1 MAKRWLLS
9 AVSVALIGSGAY
21 FYQQSSSQPQTFP
34 TLTVVKGT
42 IEKQAVAVGSIVPAH
57 SVSIKSQIDGIVGE
71 IYAQVGE
78 KVEQGQPL
86 IKVRPNPTPQALTDA
101 STELMRS
108 EADLESAKQKL
119 ANLESLVK
127 QEIIPRNYDEYV
139 TARSVVKSAQANV
152 LQKRQNL
159 ELIRSGEA
167 SIGDARLTSTI
178 YAPIDG
184 TVLNRKV
191 EVGEPIISTQSSQ
204 AATEMMSVADMN
216 SLIFKGSVSEHDA
229 AQLSPGMSVL
239 LTVAP
244 YPDLE
249 TEGVLTKVAIQSEN
263 LNATQTSSSAKSF
276 DNGFGVGFDNGFGV
290 EVGQLTIP
298 EGVLLRSGF
307 SSTAHITLQKSQDVL
322 TLPERVLAFDGE
334 SPSVLIPDDSEQ
346 GFHRQPIKLGLSNG
360 INVEVLEGVVLE
372 QEIIDNSM
380 MGVGHG

>member
-1 MAKRWLLS
+1 MAKRWLIS
-9 AVSVALIGSGAY
+9 TVGIALLGSGAY
-21 FYQQSSSQPQTFP
+21 LYLHSSAEPESFATIA
-34 TLTVVKGT
+34 VAKGT
-42 IEKQAVAVGSIVPAH
+42 IEKQAVAVGKIVPAH

-78 KVEQGQPL
+78 KVKQGQPL
-86 IKVRPNPTPQALTDA
+86 IKVRPNPTPKALTDA

-127 QEIIPRNYDEYV
+127 QEIIPSNYDDYV
-139 TARSVVKSAQANV
+139 SARSTVKSAQANV

-191 EVGEPIISTQSSQ
+191 EVGEPIISTESSQ
-204 AATEMMSVADMN
+204 AATEMMSLADMN

-229 AQLSPGMSVL
+229 AQLSPGMPVL

-244 YPDLE
+244 YPE
-249 TEGVLTKVAIQSEN
+249 VEIEGVLTKVAIQSEN
-263 LNATQTSSSAKSF
+263 LNSPDANSTAKSF
-276 DNGFGVGFDNGFGV
+276 DNGFGV
-290 EVGQLTIP
+290 EVGGLKIP
-298 EGVLLRSGF
+298 QEILLRSGF
-307 SSTAHITLQKSQDVL
+307 SSTAQITLKASENVL
-322 TLPERVLAFDGE
+322 TLPERVLQFDGDT
-334 SPSVLIPDDSEQ
+334 PNVLLPDGSEQ
-346 GFHRQPIKLGLSNG
+346 GFHKQPVKLGLSDG
-360 INVEVLEGVVLE
+360 INVEVLEGVELDE
-372 QEIIDNSM
+372 EIIDNSM
-380 MGVGHG
+380 MMGAAHG

>member
-9 AVSVALIGSGAY
+9 AVSVAILGSGAY
-21 FYQQSSSQPQTFP
+21 FYYQSSSQPQTFP
-34 TLTVVKGT
+34 TLIVEKGT

-71 IYAQVGE
+71 IYADVGE
-78 KVEQGQPL
+78 KVSQGQAL

-108 EADLESAKQKL
+108 EADLESEKQKL

-127 QEIIPRNYDEYV
+127 QEIIPSNYDAYV
-139 TARSVVKSAQANV
+139 TARSAVKSAQANV

-167 SIGDARLTSTI
+167 SIGGSRLTSTI

-191 EVGEPIISTQSSQ
+191 EVGEPIISTESSQ
-204 AATEMMSVADMN
+204 AATEMMSLADMN

-229 AQLSPGMSVL
+229 AQLSPGMKVL

-244 YPDLE
+244 YPE
-249 TEGVLTKVAIQSEN
+249 VEIEGVLTKVAIQSEN
-263 LNATQTSSSAKSF
+263 LNETQSNSNTKS
-276 DNGFGVGFDNGFGV
+276 FDNGFGV
-290 EVGQLTIP
+290 EVGKLKIP
-298 EGVLLRSGF
+298 QGILLRSGF
-307 SSTAHITLQKSQDVL
+307 SSTAHITLKKSQDVL
-322 TLPERVLAFDGE
+322 VLPERVLAFEGE
-334 SPSVLIPDDSEQ
+334 SASVLVPDSSEQ
-346 GFHRQPIKLGLSNG
+346 GFHHQPVKLGLSDG
-360 INVEVLEGVVLE
+360 INVEVLDGVEIE
-372 QEIIDNSM
+372 QEILDNSM
-380 MGVGHG
+380 MGANHG

>member
-9 AVSVALIGSGAY
+9 AVGVALLGGGAY
-21 FYQQSSSQPQTFP
+21 FYLQSSSEPQAFP
-34 TLTVVKGT
+34 MLAVAKGT
-42 IEKQAVAVGSIVPAH
+42 IEKQAVAVGKIVPAH

-78 KVEQGQPL
+78 KVKQGQPL
-86 IKVRPNPTPQALTDA
+86 IKVRPNPTPKALTDA

-127 QEIIPRNYDEYV
+127 QDIIPRNYDEYV
-139 TARSVVKSAQANV
+139 TARSVVKSAKANV

-167 SIGDARLTSTI
+167 SIGNARLTSTI

-191 EVGEPIISTQSSQ
+191 EVGEPIISTESSQ
-204 AATEMMSVADMN
+204 AATEMMSLADMK

-229 AQLSPGMSVL
+229 AQLSPGMPVI

-244 YPDLE
+244 YPE
-249 TEGVLTKVAIQSEN
+249 VEIEGVLTKVAIQSEN
-263 LNATQTSSSAKSF
+263 LNSPGATTAKSF
-276 DNGFGVGFDNGFGV
+276 DNGFGV
-290 EVGQLTIP
+290 EVGELKIP
-298 EGVLLRSGF
+298 QDILLRSGF
-307 SSTAHITLQKSQDVL
+307 SSTAQITLKKSENVL
-322 TLPERVLAFDGE
+322 TLPERVLQFEGDT
-334 SPSVLIPDDSEQ
+334 PNVLIPDNSEQ
-346 GFHRQPIKLGLSNG
+346 GFHKQKVKLGLSDG
-360 INVEVLEGVVLE
+360 INVEVLDGVELDE
-372 QEIIDNSM
+372 EIIDNSM
-380 MGVGHG
+380 MMGAAHG